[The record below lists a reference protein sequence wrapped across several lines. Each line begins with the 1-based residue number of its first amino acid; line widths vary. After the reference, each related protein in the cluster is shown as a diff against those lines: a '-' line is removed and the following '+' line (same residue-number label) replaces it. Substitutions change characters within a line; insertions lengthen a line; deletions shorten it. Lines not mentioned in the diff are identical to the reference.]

1 LNADTIR
8 IRIVG
13 ERPLLMHSSRLADP
27 LDLAAIDLARVTSK
41 RHKTKA
47 DHEEVARLEWYG
59 GLWTVGGAPCL
70 PAEALEA
77 SFTKAAALRRKT
89 RQARA
94 GFLVAE
100 PALIVFAGPARI
112 DELWADSRFRLR
124 RSVVIGNARTMRTRP
139 MFPVGWSADVTAS
152 FLPTLLDRSEVL
164 EIFQIAGAQVGIG
177 DWRPRYGRY
186 KAELID

>member
-1 LNADTIR
+1 MNADTMR
-8 IRIVG
+8 LRIVG

-27 LDLAAIDLARVTSK
+27 LDPAAIDLARVTSK

-59 GLWTVGGAPCL
+59 GLWAVGGVPCL

-77 SFTKAAALRRKT
+77 SFAKAAALRRKT

-94 GFLVAE
+94 GFMVTE
-100 PALIVFAGPARI
+100 PAVVVFAGPTTI

-124 RSVVIGNARTMRTRP
+124 RSVAVGNARTMRTRP

-152 FLPTLLDRSEVL
+152 YLPTLLDRSEVL